1 MSFMGSTRL
10 AETEAVDLR
19 LQRYIC
25 DHITYGDRDTPVI
38 FSVDFPHYGRARSVI
53 GPKVVVRS
61 PGHACTEYLLVKP
74 LNPEDTETFVANTK
88 DVVEH

>member
-1 MSFMGSTRL
+1 MGSTRL

-38 FSVDFPHYGRARSVI
+38 FSVDFSRYGQVSDW
-53 GPKVVVRS
+53 
-61 PGHACTEYLLVKP
+61 TESRRKEPWTRMYRVP
-74 LNPEDTETFVANTK
+74 PSQAPEPRR
-88 DVVEH
+88 H